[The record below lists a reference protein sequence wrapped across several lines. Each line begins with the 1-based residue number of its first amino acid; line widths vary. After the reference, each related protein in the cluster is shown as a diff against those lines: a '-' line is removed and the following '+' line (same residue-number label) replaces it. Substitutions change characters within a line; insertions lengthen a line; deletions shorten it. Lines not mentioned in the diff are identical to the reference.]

1 MVRVVSVLPHQGKR
15 KNKLAYGIQR
25 SIEQPI
31 ISKSGITAS
40 KETLETGT
48 ETLETGTE
56 ALDQC

>member
-48 ETLETGTE
+48 E